1 MKKSIKDFLK
11 EKQKRQNLKRSKN
24 MRFSKKESGKITH
37 SKKGLIK
44 KG

>member
-1 MKKSIKDFLK
+1 MKKNMKDFLK
-11 EKQKRQNLKRSKN
+11 EKQAKQNLKRSKN
-24 MRFSKKESGKITH
+24 MRFSKKESEKRTH